1 MPASKTICSNSR
13 VRRSKQMKT
22 SPEKTKRMRLMILA
36 VASALLFSS
45 MTPPSLAQANGRLTI
60 SQKEEV
66 TLTDLRDLGLIIMQI
81 KQQAENIYMEA
92 TRKPVNI
99 SATPEIEDVKIITT
113 EPMKA
118 RGKYLPTRPE
128 WMTFYVGT
136 MEPIIHLF
144 QVNVGSSKDPNAKK
158 KACIKVPRSTRAK
171 FEKLLDTYDRGVE
184 EMNRHLSTIYD
195 NISEKDNN
203 ITIARA
209 AVDLYK
215 TAERIETARVSAF
228 KLIKEAKDKTDLVKI
243 ERVKN

>member
-1 MPASKTICSNSR
+1 MPVSKTIYSNSR
-13 VRRSKQMKT
+13 ARRSKLMKT
-22 SPEKTKRMRLMILA
+22 RSEKTKRIRLKILA
-36 VASALLFSS
+36 VASALIVGT
-45 MTPPSLAQANGRLTI
+45 MAPPVMAQQSEGLTI

-92 TRKPVNI
+92 TRKPVHI
-99 SATPEIEDVKIITT
+99 SARPEIEDVKIITT

-128 WMTFYVGT
+128 WLTFYVGT

-144 QVNVGSSKDPNAKK
+144 QVNVGSSNDAAAKK
-158 KACIKVPRSTRAK
+158 KECIKVPRSTRDK
-171 FEKLLDTYDRGVE
+171 FEKLLDTYDKGVAD
-184 EMNRHLSTIYD
+184 MNSYLSKIYD

-203 ITIARA
+203 ITIAGA

-215 TAERIETARVSAF
+215 TAERIETARVAAF
-228 KLIKEAKDKTDLVKI
+228 KLIKEAKDKNDLVKI
-243 ERVKN
+243 ER

>member
-1 MPASKTICSNSR
+1 MPVSKTICSNSR
-13 VRRSKQMKT
+13 ARRSKLMKT
-22 SPEKTKRMRLMILA
+22 RPEKTKRIRMKILT
-36 VASALLFSS
+36 VASALIVGT
-45 MTPPSLAQANGRLTI
+45 MAPPVMAQPSEGLTI
-60 SQKEEV
+60 SQNEEV

-92 TRKPVNI
+92 TRKPVHI
-99 SATPEIEDVKIITT
+99 SARPEIEDVKIITT

-128 WMTFYVGT
+128 WLTFYVGT

-144 QVNVGSSKDPNAKK
+144 QVNVGSSKDAAAKK
-158 KACIKVPRSTRAK
+158 KECIKVPRSTRDK
-171 FEKLLDTYDRGVE
+171 FEKLLDTYDKGVAD
-184 EMNRHLSTIYD
+184 MNRYLSKIYD

-203 ITIARA
+203 ITIAGA

-243 ERVKN
+243 ER